1 MSLKNIHFILVRPQ
15 MGENI
20 GSVARAIKNF
30 NIKYLRI
37 VNPRCTWPNNKA
49 LATSVG
55 AKDILKS
62 AKIYDSVEESIGD
75 LDIIFASS
83 SRIRKVN
90 KKIITVSNMKFK
102 IKKGRKIGILFGPEA
117 SGLSNDEINC
127 ADFLVKIPSN
137 KKFSSLNLSHSA
149 IIFCFELFK
158 LFKKNKER
166 FYSRYKSSLATKSE
180 VNKFLSFIIKNLDK
194 KGFLQPDHKRN
205 SMIRNINNIFH
216 RINLSE
222 QEIRILLGI
231 FSTLNEINKK
241 TWIDK
246 RFSLFINHGY
256 KIWQKE

>member
-1 MSLKNIHFILVRPQ
+1 MSLNNIHFILVRPQ

-30 NIKYLRI
+30 DIKYLRI
-37 VNPRCTWPNNKA
+37 VKPRCNWPNEKA

-62 AKIYDSVEESIGD
+62 AKIYNSVEKSIED

-90 KKIITVSNMKFK
+90 KKIIPVSTLKK
-102 IKKGRKIGILFGPEA
+102 KVTKGRKVGILFGPEA
-117 SGLSNDEINC
+117 SGLSNDEISC
-127 ADFLVKIPSN
+127 ADYLVKIPSS

-149 IIFCFELFK
+149 IIFCFELFQH
-158 LFKKNKER
+158 FSRKKIEYKTG
-166 FYSRYKSSLATKSE
+166 YKSSIAKKSE
-180 VNKFLSFIIKNLDK
+180 VNKFLNFIIQGLDK
-194 KGFLQPDHKRN
+194 KGFLQPDHKRK

-231 FSTLNEINKK
+231 FSTLNEINRK

-246 RFSLFINHGY
+246 CCSLFINHE
-256 KIWQKE
+256 I

>member
-1 MSLKNIHFILVRPQ
+1 MSLNNIYFILVRPQ
-15 MGENI
+15 IGENI

-37 VNPRCTWPNNKA
+37 VNPRCDWPNQKA

-55 AKDILKS
+55 AKDVLKT
-62 AKIYDSVEESIGD
+62 AKIYNSVEKSIGD

-90 KKIITVSNMKFK
+90 KKTISVSNLKKK

-117 SGLSNDEINC
+117 SGLSNDEIRC

-137 KKFSSLNLSHSA
+137 NKFSSINLSHSA

-158 LFKKNKER
+158 HFSIKKIEYKTG
-166 FYSRYKSSLATKSE
+166 YKSSVATKSE
-180 VNKFLSFIIKNLDK
+180 VNKFLSFIIHGLDK
-194 KGFLQPDHKRN
+194 KGFLQPDHKRK
-205 SMIRNINNIFH
+205 SMVRNINNIFH
-216 RINLSE
+216 RLNLSD

-231 FSTLNEINKK
+231 FSTLNEFNK
-241 TWIDK
+241 
-246 RFSLFINHGY
+246 
-256 KIWQKE
+256 